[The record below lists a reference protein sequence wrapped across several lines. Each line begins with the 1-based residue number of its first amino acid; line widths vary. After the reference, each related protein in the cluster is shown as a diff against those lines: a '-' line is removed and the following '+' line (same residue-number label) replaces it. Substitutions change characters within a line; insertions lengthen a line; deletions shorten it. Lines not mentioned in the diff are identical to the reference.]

1 METNSLI
8 IIIIL
13 GFFALWL
20 VTRNGIK
27 EHGMSSGSVGPPR
40 ADMNGDAP
48 GPAPWA
54 PALINAKAK
63 AEGSSFR
70 VPYNWIPTPPP
81 WEPYASTRSVSRRLK
96 EKGAD

>member
-20 VTRNGIK
+20 VTRNSIN
-27 EHGMSSGSVGPPR
+27 EENFPSGANVRP
-40 ADMNGDAP
+40 NLWNQP
-48 GPAPWA
+48 GPVHFA

-63 AEGSSFR
+63 ADGSPYR
-70 VPYNWIPTPPP
+70 VPPWWIPTSPP
-81 WEPYASTRSVSRRLK
+81 WKSSHTSTKSVPRRLK
-96 EKGAD
+96 EKATN

>member
-20 VTRNGIK
+20 VTRNDIK
-27 EHGMSSGSVGPPR
+27 EHRMSSGSVGPPR
-40 ADMNGDAP
+40 AMNRDAP

-54 PALINAKAK
+54 PALINANAK

-70 VPYNWIPTPPP
+70 VPYDWIPTPSL

-96 EKGAD
+96 EKAAD

>member
-20 VTRNGIK
+20 VTRNDINGEK
-27 EHGMSSGSVGPPR
+27 FPSGANVRP
-40 ADMNGDAP
+40 NLWNQP
-48 GPAPWA
+48 GPVHFA

-63 AEGSSFR
+63 ADGSPHR
-70 VPYNWIPTPPP
+70 VPPWWIPTSPP

-96 EKGAD
+96 EKAAD